1 MKSNETIC
9 KDVVDKTGKFIT
21 RTCKRTEGKIIRICK
36 HTKKLKPPVKIGW
49 YKDFLLCKDTIA
61 KPQYKSTGLKCKD
74 TIDKKGKFI
83 TSGCQQK
90 MDNVIKIC
98 KTITKKPST
107 TSSPKL
113 GSYTVTARCT
123 KKRIKQSKRKQSK
136 RKQSKSKQSK
146 SKTNKR
152 KTLRGGT
159 VNPFAEIG
167 SMFGTLGS
175 SLQSVV
181 NSLSV
186 PVTPA
191 FNQSLPIS
199 ADPSKQ
205 FTNNEITQPISTIY
219 KSL

>member
-1 MKSNETIC
+1 MKSNEKKC

-21 RTCKRTEGKIIRICK
+21 RTCTKTEGNIKTICK
-36 HTKKLKPPVKIGW
+36 HTKKLKPPVKMGW
-49 YKDFLLCKDTIA
+49 HKEFLLCKDTFI
-61 KPQYKSTGLKCKD
+61 KPQYKPTSLKCKD
-74 TIDKKGKFI
+74 TIDKKGNFI
-83 TSGCQQK
+83 TSSCQQK

-98 KTITKKPST
+98 KTITKKTST
-107 TSSPKL
+107 NSSPKL

-123 KKRIKQSKRKQSK
+123 KKRVNQSKR
-136 RKQSKSKQSK
+136 KQSK

-152 KTLRGGT
+152 KQSKSKTLRGGT
-159 VNPFAEIG
+159 VNPIAEIG

-181 NSLSV
+181 SSLSV

-191 FNQSLPIS
+191 FNPSLPIS

-205 FTNNEITQPISTIY
+205 FMNNEITQPISTIY

>member
-1 MKSNETIC
+1 MKSNEKIC

-21 RTCKRTEGKIIRICK
+21 RTCTKTEGNIKTICK
-36 HTKKLKPPVKIGW
+36 HTKKLKPPVKMGW
-49 YKDFLLCKDTIA
+49 HKEFLLCKDTFV
-61 KPQYKSTGLKCKD
+61 KPQYKPTSLKCKD
-74 TIDKKGKFI
+74 TIDKKGNFI
-83 TSGCQQK
+83 TSSCQQK
-90 MDNVIKIC
+90 MDNIIKIC
-98 KTITKKPST
+98 KTITKKTST
-107 TSSPKL
+107 NSSPKL

-123 KKRIKQSKRKQSK
+123 KKRVNQSKR
-136 RKQSKSKQSK
+136 KQSK

-152 KTLRGGT
+152 KQSKTLRGGT
-159 VNPFAEIG
+159 VNPIAEIG

-181 NSLSV
+181 SSLSV

-191 FNQSLPIS
+191 FNPSLPIS

-205 FTNNEITQPISTIY
+205 FMNNEITQPISTIY